1 MRKQFSS
8 LQTWWWV
15 VVSTRDAR
23 VPGKKNMER
32 KQKSVIHPILVVE
45 YQLIVLLADLLVLA
59 KWVIYSPPTQD

>member
-1 MRKQFSS
+1 M
-8 LQTWWWV
+8 
-15 VVSTRDAR
+15 VSTRDAR